1 MIRSHFFPPVL
12 IQLILV
18 LLIICIPASSA
29 VTDPS
34 QNNTIKAADQS
45 GPDYEITDINMPVQT
60 SWTEPGTYIH
70 PNITIRNAGAAD
82 IGAELVQIQA
92 SLGKYQL
99 ISKNNQL
106 SPFKA
111 GEVRTITPDYLVPS
125 GVPTGE
131 YTLTASINRGPE
143 QDGKSMNSSSV
154 SAPDKLNVKLITSK
168 TKVRSCN
175 CG

>member
-1 MIRSHFFPPVL
+1 MIRSHFFSPVL

-29 VTDPS
+29 VS
-34 QNNTIKAADQS
+34 NTSLNQTTKDADQS
-45 GPDYEITDINMPVQT
+45 GPDYEITEVTMPVQT

-70 PNITIRNAGAAD
+70 PNITIRNAGVAD
-82 IGAELVQIQA
+82 ITTEPVQIQA

-99 ISKNNQL
+99 ISKNNL
-106 SPFKA
+106 VSPFKA
-111 GEVRTITPDYLVPS
+111 GEVRKITPDYLVPS

-131 YTLTASINRGPE
+131 YTLTVSVTRGHEQEGESIG
-143 QDGKSMNSSSV
+143 SSTV
-154 SAPDKLNVKLITSK
+154 SAPDKVNVKLITSK

>member
-1 MIRSHFFPPVL
+1 MIRSPFFTPVL
-12 IQLILV
+12 IRFILV
-18 LLIICIPASSA
+18 LLLICIPVCSVVS
-29 VTDPS
+29 DQS
-34 QNNTIKAADQS
+34 QNQTGRTYNESI
-45 GPDYEITDINMPVQT
+45 PVYEITEVTMPLQT
-60 SWTEPGTYIH
+60 SWIEPGTYIH

-82 IGAELVQIQA
+82 ISTEPVQIQA
-92 SLGKYQL
+92 SLGKYTL
-99 ISKNNQL
+99 ISKNNQV

-131 YTLTASINRGPE
+131 YMLTTSLSRGPGQE
-143 QDGKSMNSSSV
+143 GESVESRTV
-154 SAPDKLNVKLITSK
+154 SAPDKVNVKLITSK

>member
-29 VTDPS
+29 VSDPS
-34 QNNTIKAADQS
+34 LNQTIKAADQS
-45 GPDYEITDINMPVQT
+45 GPDYEITEVTMPVQT

-82 IGAELVQIQA
+82 IAAEPLQIQA

-99 ISKNNQL
+99 ISKNNQI

-131 YTLTASINRGPE
+131 YTLTASVTHGPE
-143 QDGKSMNSSSV
+143 QEGESIVSSTV